1 MYSDVSP
8 TTSSSR
14 LASSGRSILSR
25 LTSPLRSR
33 TRNATDFHIRAS
45 EPHRQYSPGDIVKGI
60 VVLTVVKP
68 IRITHLTVALHG
80 FVRVLKKPAAAG
92 EVITSDH
99 VVEVASNKRSQYT
112 GNGHVSL
119 FHDEITLC
127 GEGRL
132 EPGIYEFEFNLQFP
146 TQGLPS
152 SIDFER
158 GTISYMIRSTLTRPT
173 SIAATSTCERKISL
187 VETVDIGPLSVPKPR
202 TISLEPIAKNSRK
215 HIRSAVR
222 ADQAATESG
231 NSAAQPKPTDSA
243 AAEESA
249 SQRPSTSNPP
259 SSPTS
264 PLQSD
269 LQSEISEG
277 SVVSSSSTGY
287 VIGHS
292 TQSKPVSST
301 PDAAG
306 NKPAPNKTITAKIEL
321 LKAGCL
327 PGDSI
332 PITISIQHT
341 KRIKSLHGI
350 IITLYRQ
357 GRIDSAPPLSLF
369 TDIKGKDLERLKH
382 EEYYPKSKTGLGGL
396 SLTSAGSSSVFRKDL
411 SQTLAPIMI
420 DPATL
425 STVVTASLRVPEDV
439 FPTITGVPG
448 EMISFRYY
456 VEVVV
461 DLGGKLAGQDRHLPR
476 LGMVSL
482 PSMTN
487 PNDPVLGT
495 DSSTAPTLAAWGGN
509 IVNTD
514 RIRREKSVV
523 ACLFEIILGTTDSAR
538 MRGRGNTTKNQGPAE
553 NIQTSLPTSVP
564 PLDSE
569 GQQNGHVATAPG
581 EAEYQYDEYGQQWSQ
596 WPQGPRDQ
604 TYTYN
609 GEQHTAEDENQ
620 VPEYTQS
627 TVPPPQ
633 VLASEELTEKDRVR
647 LAEQTLL
654 PSQPLQDLEGA
665 GPSAPP
671 QPTPTAPPDPDDD
684 LYNDDYRPVAQQRL
698 PATVVNGIAHSSDT
712 ITPASPQTEEPQA
725 QATAPSVDDKRELE
739 RRRLQAEASSPSD
752 FPAELD
758 DTAGEGPS
766 GSAPQ
771 PSAPFLDEEDE
782 FAGQFT
788 SRHDGLPRYE
798 R

>member
-1 MYSDVSP
+1 
-8 TTSSSR
+8 
-14 LASSGRSILSR
+14 
-25 LTSPLRSR
+25 
-33 TRNATDFHIRAS
+33 
-45 EPHRQYSPGDIVKGI
+45 
-60 VVLTVVKP
+60 
-68 IRITHLTVALHG
+68 
-80 FVRVLKKPAAAG
+80 
-92 EVITSDH
+92 
-99 VVEVASNKRSQYT
+99 
-112 GNGHVSL
+112 
-119 FHDEITLC
+119 
-127 GEGRL
+127 
-132 EPGIYEFEFNLQFP
+132 
-146 TQGLPS
+146 
-152 SIDFER
+152 
-158 GTISYMIRSTLTRPT
+158 
-173 SIAATSTCERKISL
+173 
-187 VETVDIGPLSVPKPR
+187 
-202 TISLEPIAKNSRK
+202 
-215 HIRSAVR
+215 
-222 ADQAATESG
+222 
-231 NSAAQPKPTDSA
+231 
-243 AAEESA
+243 
-249 SQRPSTSNPP
+249 
-259 SSPTS
+259 
-264 PLQSD
+264 
-269 LQSEISEG
+269 
-277 SVVSSSSTGY
+277 
-287 VIGHS
+287 
-292 TQSKPVSST
+292 
-301 PDAAG
+301 
-306 NKPAPNKTITAKIEL
+306 
-321 LKAGCL
+321 
-327 PGDSI
+327 
-332 PITISIQHT
+332 
-341 KRIKSLHGI
+341 
-350 IITLYRQ
+350 
-357 GRIDSAPPLSLF
+357 
-369 TDIKGKDLERLKH
+369 
-382 EEYYPKSKTGLGGL
+382 
-396 SLTSAGSSSVFRKDL
+396 
-411 SQTLAPIMI
+411 MI

-553 NIQTSLPTSVP
+553 NIQTSLPTPVP
-564 PLDSE
+564 SLDSE

-581 EAEYQYDEYGQQWSQ
+581 EAEYQYDGYGQQWSQ

-620 VPEYTQS
+620 VPEYTHS

-654 PSQPLQDLEGA
+654 PSQPLQDLEEA

-684 LYNDDYRPVAQQRL
+684 LYNDNYRPVAQQRP

-712 ITPASPQTEEPQA
+712 ITPASPQTEDPQA

-788 SRHDGLPRYE
+788 SRHEGLPRYE

>member
-33 TRNATDFHIRAS
+33 TRNATDFHIRPS

-146 TQGLPS
+146 SQGLPS

-187 VETVDIGPLSVPKPR
+187 VETVDIGPMSIPKPR
-202 TISLEPIAKNSRK
+202 TISLEPIAKNSRR
-215 HIRSAVR
+215 HNRSAAK
-222 ADQAATESG
+222 ADQAATEAG
-231 NSAAQPKPTDSA
+231 RTPAQPKPTEST

-249 SQRPSTSNPP
+249 TQRPSTSNPP
-259 SSPTS
+259 SSPRS
-264 PLQSD
+264 PPHSD

-301 PDAAG
+301 PDTAT
-306 NKPAPNKTITAKIEL
+306 NNPAPSKTITAKIEL

-369 TDIKGKDLERLKH
+369 SDIKGKDLERLKH

-420 DPATL
+420 DPVTL

-495 DSSTAPTLAAWGGN
+495 ESSTAPTLAAWGGN

-514 RIRREKSVV
+514 RVRREKSVV

-538 MRGRGNTTKNQGPAE
+538 MRGRGNVANKGPADD
-553 NIQTSLPTSVP
+553 IQTALTTPVP

-569 GQQNGHVATAPG
+569 VQQNGHATATPG
-581 EAEYQYDEYGQQWSQ
+581 EAEYHYDEYNQQWSQ
-596 WPQGPRDQ
+596 WPQGSHDQ

-609 GEQHTAEDENQ
+609 DEQHTTPDQSQA
-620 VPEYTQS
+620 PEYSQS

-633 VLASEELTEKDRVR
+633 VLASENLTDKDRVR

-654 PSQPLQDLEGA
+654 PSQPLEEA
-665 GPSAPP
+665 GPSAPS
-671 QPTPTAPPDPDDD
+671 QPIPTAPPDPDDD
-684 LYNDDYRPVAQQRL
+684 LYNDDYQPVAHSSQQRP
-698 PATVVNGIAHSSDT
+698 PATAVNGIARSSDT
-712 ITPASPQTEEPQA
+712 ITPTSLHTEDQQPQTT
-725 QATAPSVDDKRELE
+725 ATSVDDKRELE

-752 FPAELD
+752 FPDLD
-758 DTAGEGPS
+758 DTAGEGAS

-771 PSAPFLDEEDE
+771 PTAPFLDEEDE
-782 FAGQFT
+782 YAGH
-788 SRHDGLPRYE
+788 HDGLPRYE

>member
-14 LASSGRSILSR
+14 LALSGRSILSR

-33 TRNATDFHIRAS
+33 TRNATDFHIRAN

-92 EVITSDH
+92 EVITSEH
-99 VVEVASNKRSQYT
+99 VVEITSNKRSQYT

-119 FHDEITLC
+119 FNDEITLC

-146 TQGLPS
+146 SQGMPS

-187 VETVDIGPLSVPKPR
+187 VETVDIGPMSIPKPR
-202 TISLEPIAKNSRK
+202 IISLEPIAKNSRR
-215 HIRSAVR
+215 HIRSA
-222 ADQAATESG
+222 AKAEQAAAESG
-231 NSAAQPKPTDSA
+231 KRSVQPRSTESA

-264 PLQSD
+264 PLHSD

-292 TQSKPVSST
+292 IPSKPVSNGADTAS
-301 PDAAG
+301 

-420 DPATL
+420 DPVTL
-425 STVVTASLRVPEDV
+425 STVITTSLRVPEDV

-509 IVNTD
+509 IVDTD

-538 MRGRGNTTKNQGPAE
+538 MRGRGNITKKGPADE
-553 NIQTSLPTSVP
+553 IQTALPTPVP
-564 PLDSE
+564 PMDSE
-569 GQQNGHVATAPG
+569 GQQNGHAEAIPN
-581 EAEYQYDEYGQQWSQ
+581 EAEYHYDEYGQQWSQ
-596 WPQGPRDQ
+596 WPQGAHDQ

-609 GEQHTAEDENQ
+609 DEQHAIPDQNQ
-620 VPEYTQS
+620 VPEYSQS

-633 VLASEELTEKDRVR
+633 VLASENLNEKDRVR

-654 PSQPLQDLEGA
+654 PSQPLEEEA
-665 GPSAPP
+665 GPSAPS

-684 LYNDDYRPVAQQRL
+684 LYNDDYRPAAHSAHQRP
-698 PATVVNGIAHSSDT
+698 PATALNGIAHSSDT
-712 ITPASPQTEEPQA
+712 ITPVSPQTEAPQA
-725 QATAPSVDDKRELE
+725 RAPTVDDKRELE

-752 FPAELD
+752 FPDLD
-758 DTAGEGPS
+758 DTAGEGS
-766 GSAPQ
+766 SNSAPQ

-782 FAGQFT
+782 YAGQYT

>member
-14 LASSGRSILSR
+14 LAASGKSILSR

-99 VVEVASNKRSQYT
+99 AVDITSNKRSQYT

-146 TQGLPS
+146 SKGLPS

-187 VETVDIGPLSVPKPR
+187 VETVDIGPMSIPKPR
-202 TISLEPIAKNSRK
+202 TISLEPIAKSSRK
-215 HIRSAVR
+215 HIRSAAR
-222 ADQAATESG
+222 AEQ
-231 NSAAQPKPTDSA
+231 A
-243 AAEESA
+243 AAEASRSSGQPNPTESTTAEETA

-264 PLQSD
+264 PLHSD

-292 TQSKPVSST
+292 TQSKPASGS
-301 PDAAG
+301 PDTAT
-306 NKPAPNKTITAKIEL
+306 NKPVPNKTITAKIEL

-425 STVVTASLRVPEDV
+425 STVITTSLRVPEDV

-538 MRGRGNTTKNQGPAE
+538 MRGRGNITNKGPADVV
-553 NIQTSLPTSVP
+553 QTVLPTPVG
-564 PLDSE
+564 PLGTE
-569 GQQNGHVATAPG
+569 VQQNGHAATTPG
-581 EAEYQYDEYGQQWSQ
+581 EAEYHYEEYGQEWSQ
-596 WPQGPRDQ
+596 WPQGAHDQ

-609 GEQHTAEDENQ
+609 DEQHTIPEQSQ
-620 VPEYTQS
+620 VPEYSQS

-633 VLASEELTEKDRVR
+633 VPASENLNEKDRVR

-654 PSQPLQDLEGA
+654 PSRPLEDA
-665 GPSAPP
+665 GPSAPS
-671 QPTPTAPPDPDDD
+671 QPVPTAPPDPDDD
-684 LYNDDYRPVAQQRL
+684 LYNDDYHAVAQSAQQRP
-698 PATVVNGIAHSSDT
+698 PAIPVAGIANSSDT
-712 ITPASPQTEEPQA
+712 ITPAPPQA
-725 QATAPSVDDKRELE
+725 EDAQPQATATTIDDKRELE

-752 FPAELD
+752 FPDLD

-766 GSAPQ
+766 STAPQ
-771 PSAPFLDEEDE
+771 ATAPFLNEDDEY
-782 FAGQFT
+782 AGQYT
-788 SRHDGLPRYE
+788 NGNDGLPRYE

>member
-33 TRNATDFHIRAS
+33 TRNATDFHIRAN

-80 FVRVLKKPAAAG
+80 FVRVLKKPTAAG

-99 VVEVASNKRSQYT
+99 VVEVTSNKRSQYT

-119 FHDEITLC
+119 FNDEITLC

-146 TQGLPS
+146 SQGLPS

-187 VETVDIGPLSVPKPR
+187 VETVDIGPMSIPKPR
-202 TISLEPIAKNSRK
+202 IISLEPIAKNSRR
-215 HIRSAVR
+215 HNRSAAK
-222 ADQAATESG
+222 ADQAATESAK
-231 NSAAQPKPTDSA
+231 SAVQPKLTDSM

-249 SQRPSTSNPP
+249 TQRPSTSNPP

-264 PLQSD
+264 PLHSD

-292 TQSKPVSST
+292 TQSKPASNT

-306 NKPAPNKTITAKIEL
+306 NKPAPSKTITAKIEL

-369 TDIKGKDLERLKH
+369 TDIRGKDLERMKH

-420 DPATL
+420 DPTTL
-425 STVVTASLRVPEDV
+425 STVITTSLRVPEDV

-482 PSMTN
+482 PSITN

-538 MRGRGNTTKNQGPAE
+538 MRGRGNITKNKGPAE
-553 NIQTSLPTSVP
+553 DIQTALPTPVP

-569 GQQNGHVATAPG
+569 GQQNGHVTPG
-581 EAEYQYDEYGQQWSQ
+581 EAECHYDEYGQQWSQ
-596 WPQGPRDQ
+596 WPQGSHDQ

-609 GEQHTAEDENQ
+609 DEQHTAEDQNQ
-620 VPEYTQS
+620 VPEYSQS

-633 VLASEELTEKDRVR
+633 VLASENLTDKDRVR

-654 PSQPLQDLEGA
+654 PSRPLEDVEEA

-671 QPTPTAPPDPDDD
+671 QTTPTAPPDPDDD
-684 LYNDDYRPVAQQRL
+684 LYNDDYRPVAHSAQQRP
-698 PATVVNGIAHSSDT
+698 PATAINGIAHSSDT
-712 ITPASPQTEEPQA
+712 ITPATPQTEDPQA
-725 QATAPSVDDKRELE
+725 QATATSVDDKRELE

-752 FPAELD
+752 FPELD

-766 GSAPQ
+766 GGAPQ
-771 PSAPFLDEEDE
+771 PSAPFLDEDE
-782 FAGQFT
+782 LSGQYT

>member
-1 MYSDVSP
+1 
-8 TTSSSR
+8 
-14 LASSGRSILSR
+14 
-25 LTSPLRSR
+25 
-33 TRNATDFHIRAS
+33 
-45 EPHRQYSPGDIVKGI
+45 
-60 VVLTVVKP
+60 
-68 IRITHLTVALHG
+68 
-80 FVRVLKKPAAAG
+80 
-92 EVITSDH
+92 
-99 VVEVASNKRSQYT
+99 
-112 GNGHVSL
+112 
-119 FHDEITLC
+119 
-127 GEGRL
+127 
-132 EPGIYEFEFNLQFP
+132 
-146 TQGLPS
+146 
-152 SIDFER
+152 
-158 GTISYMIRSTLTRPT
+158 MIRSTLTRPT

-187 VETVDIGPLSVPKPR
+187 VETVDIGPMSIPKPR
-202 TISLEPIAKNSRK
+202 TISLEPIAKHSRK
-215 HIRSAVR
+215 HIRSA
-222 ADQAATESG
+222 AKAEQAATESG
-231 NSAAQPKPTDSA
+231 KSSVQPKPTDST

-264 PLQSD
+264 PLHSPLHSD

-301 PDAAG
+301 PDTAT

-420 DPATL
+420 DPTTL

-456 VEVVV
+456 VEVVI

-514 RIRREKSVV
+514 RIRREKSIV

-538 MRGRGNTTKNQGPAE
+538 MRGRGNITNKGPADD
-553 NIQTSLPTSVP
+553 IQTALPTPVP

-569 GQQNGHVATAPG
+569 GQQNGHAATTPG
-581 EAEYQYDEYGQQWSQ
+581 EAEYQYDEYGQQRPQ
-596 WPQGPRDQ
+596 WPQGSHDQ

-609 GEQHTAEDENQ
+609 DEQHTTEDQNQ
-620 VPEYTQS
+620 VPEYSQS

-633 VLASEELTEKDRVR
+633 VLASENLNEKDRVR

-654 PSQPLQDLEGA
+654 PSQPLEEA

-671 QPTPTAPPDPDDD
+671 QLTPTAPPDPDDD
-684 LYNDDYRPVAQQRL
+684 LYNDDYRPVAHSAQQRP
-698 PATVVNGIAHSSDT
+698 PATAVNGIAHSSDT
-712 ITPASPQTEEPQA
+712 ITQVSPQTEDPQP
-725 QATAPSVDDKRELE
+725 QATAISVDDKRELE

-752 FPAELD
+752 FPELD

-771 PSAPFLDEEDE
+771 PTAPFLDEEDE
-782 FAGQFT
+782 YAGQFT
-788 SRHDGLPRYE
+788 NRHDGLPRYE

>member
-1 MYSDVSP
+1 M
-8 TTSSSR
+8 
-14 LASSGRSILSR
+14 LIAS
-25 LTSPLRSR
+25 
-33 TRNATDFHIRAS
+33 
-45 EPHRQYSPGDIVKGI
+45 Q
-60 VVLTVVKP
+60 
-68 IRITHLTVALHG
+68 
-80 FVRVLKKPAAAG
+80 
-92 EVITSDH
+92 
-99 VVEVASNKRSQYT
+99 
-112 GNGHVSL
+112 
-119 FHDEITLC
+119 
-127 GEGRL
+127 
-132 EPGIYEFEFNLQFP
+132 
-146 TQGLPS
+146 
-152 SIDFER
+152 FER

-187 VETVDIGPLSVPKPR
+187 VETVDIGPMSVPKPR
-202 TISLEPIAKNSRK
+202 IISLEPIAKNSRK
-215 HIRSAVR
+215 HRSA
-222 ADQAATESG
+222 AKAEQAAAESLK
-231 NSAAQPKPTDSA
+231 SSAQPKTAESA
-243 AAEESA
+243 AAEDSA
-249 SQRPSTSNPP
+249 SQRPSISNPP

-264 PLQSD
+264 PLHSD

-301 PDAAG
+301 PDTG
-306 NKPAPNKTITAKIEL
+306 SNKPAPNKTITAKIEL

-482 PSMTN
+482 PSITN
-487 PNDPVLGT
+487 PNDPVLGS
-495 DSSTAPTLAAWGGN
+495 DRSTAPTLAAWGGN
-509 IVNTD
+509 IVDTD

-538 MRGRGNTTKNQGPAE
+538 MRGRGNITKKVPADDV
-553 NIQTSLPTSVP
+553 QTVISTPAP
-564 PLDSE
+564 PLESE
-569 GQQNGHVATAPG
+569 VQQNGHAAATPG
-581 EAEYQYDEYGQQWSQ
+581 EAEYYDEYGQSWAQ
-596 WPQGPRDQ
+596 WPEGSHDQ

-609 GEQHTAEDENQ
+609 YEQQTIPDQNQ
-620 VPEYTQS
+620 VPEYSQS
-627 TVPPPQ
+627 TVPAPQ
-633 VLASEELTEKDRVR
+633 ISAPENLNEKDRVR
-647 LAEQTLL
+647 FAEQTLL
-654 PSQPLQDLEGA
+654 PSQPLDDA

-684 LYNDDYRPVAQQRL
+684 LYNDDYRPTAPPVQSVQQR
-698 PATVVNGIAHSSDT
+698 PSAVPIAGIANSSDT
-712 ITPASPQTEEPQA
+712 LRPTSPQNGDTQPQA
-725 QATAPSVDDKRELE
+725 TDTRVDDKRELE

-752 FPAELD
+752 FPDLD
-758 DTAGEGPS
+758 DTAGEGAS
-766 GSAPQ
+766 NSAPQ

-782 FAGQFT
+782 YANG
-788 SRHDGLPRYE
+788 HDGLPRYE

>member
-33 TRNATDFHIRAS
+33 TRNATDFHIRAN

-99 VVEVASNKRSQYT
+99 VVEITSNKRSQYT

-146 TQGLPS
+146 SQGLPS

-187 VETVDIGPLSVPKPR
+187 VETVDIGPMSVPKPR
-202 TISLEPIAKNSRK
+202 IISLEPIAKNSRR
-215 HIRSAVR
+215 HIRSAAK

-231 NSAAQPKPTDSA
+231 KSSVQPKPTESA

-249 SQRPSTSNPP
+249 NQRPSTSNPP

-264 PLQSD
+264 PLHSD

-292 TQSKPVSST
+292 TQSKPVSNGAETSSS
-301 PDAAG
+301 
-306 NKPAPNKTITAKIEL
+306 KPAPNKTITAKIEL

-425 STVVTASLRVPEDV
+425 STVITTSLRVPEDV

-495 DSSTAPTLAAWGGN
+495 DTATAPTLAAWGGN
-509 IVNTD
+509 IVDTD

-538 MRGRGNTTKNQGPAE
+538 MRGRGNITKKGPADE
-553 NIQTSLPTSVP
+553 IQTALPTPVPSV
-564 PLDSE
+564 DSE
-569 GQQNGHVATAPG
+569 GQQNGHAEAIPN
-581 EAEYQYDEYGQQWSQ
+581 EAEYHYDEYGQQWSQ
-596 WPQGPRDQ
+596 WPQGSHDQ

-609 GEQHTAEDENQ
+609 DEQHPIPDQNQ
-620 VPEYTQS
+620 VPEYSQS

-633 VLASEELTEKDRVR
+633 VLPSENLDEKDRVR

-654 PSQPLQDLEGA
+654 PSQPLEEEA
-665 GPSAPP
+665 GPSAAS
-671 QPTPTAPPDPDDD
+671 QPAPTAPPDPDDD
-684 LYNDDYRPVAQQRL
+684 LYNDDYRPVAHAAQQRP
-698 PATVVNGIAHSSDT
+698 PATALNGISHSSDT
-712 ITPASPQTEEPQA
+712 ITPATPLAEGPQP
-725 QATAPSVDDKRELE
+725 QATATTVDDKRELE

-752 FPAELD
+752 FPDLD
-758 DTAGEGPS
+758 DTAGEGAS

-782 FAGQFT
+782 FAGQYT

>member
-1 MYSDVSP
+1 
-8 TTSSSR
+8 
-14 LASSGRSILSR
+14 
-25 LTSPLRSR
+25 
-33 TRNATDFHIRAS
+33 
-45 EPHRQYSPGDIVKGI
+45 
-60 VVLTVVKP
+60 
-68 IRITHLTVALHG
+68 
-80 FVRVLKKPAAAG
+80 
-92 EVITSDH
+92 
-99 VVEVASNKRSQYT
+99 
-112 GNGHVSL
+112 
-119 FHDEITLC
+119 
-127 GEGRL
+127 
-132 EPGIYEFEFNLQFP
+132 
-146 TQGLPS
+146 
-152 SIDFER
+152 
-158 GTISYMIRSTLTRPT
+158 MIRSTLTRPT

-187 VETVDIGPLSVPKPR
+187 VETVDIGPMSVPKPR
-202 TISLEPIAKNSRK
+202 IISLEPIAKSSRK
-215 HIRSAVR
+215 HIRSAAR
-222 ADQAATESG
+222 ADQAAADSG
-231 NSAAQPKPTDSA
+231 KSVQPKPTESTA
-243 AAEESA
+243 ADESA
-249 SQRPSTSNPP
+249 SQRLSISHPP

-264 PLQSD
+264 PLQGD

-292 TQSKPVSST
+292 TQSKPVSNG
-301 PDAAG
+301 PDMAS
-306 NKPAPNKTITAKIEL
+306 NKPASNKTITAKIEL

-420 DPATL
+420 DPVTL
-425 STVVTASLRVPEDV
+425 STVITTSLRVPEDV

-482 PSMTN
+482 PSITN

-538 MRGRGNTTKNQGPAE
+538 MRGRGNITNKGPADDV
-553 NIQTSLPTSVP
+553 QTALPTPVP
-564 PLDSE
+564 PMESE
-569 GQQNGHVATAPG
+569 EQQNGHATTAPG
-581 EAEYQYDEYGQQWSQ
+581 ETEYHYDEYGPQWSQ
-596 WPQGPRDQ
+596 WPQGSHDQ

-609 GEQHTAEDENQ
+609 DEHHTVPDQNQ
-620 VPEYTQS
+620 VPEYSQS

-633 VLASEELTEKDRVR
+633 VLASENLNEKDRIR

-654 PSQPLQDLEGA
+654 PSQPLGEA

-671 QPTPTAPPDPDDD
+671 QLSPTAPPDPDDD
-684 LYNDDYRPVAQQRL
+684 LYNDDYRPAAQPSQQRP
-698 PATVVNGIAHSSDT
+698 PAILVEGVAHSSNT
-712 ITPASPQTEEPQA
+712 ITPTAHQTEAPQP
-725 QATAPSVDDKRELE
+725 QFTETNVDDKRELE

-752 FPAELD
+752 FPDLD

-766 GSAPQ
+766 SSAPQ
-771 PSAPFLDEEDE
+771 PTAPILDEDDE
-782 FAGQFT
+782 FTGQYT
-788 SRHDGLPRYE
+788 SGNDGLPRYE

>member
-14 LASSGRSILSR
+14 LALSGRSILSR

-33 TRNATDFHIRAS
+33 NRNATDFHIRAS

-80 FVRVLKKPAAAG
+80 FVRVLKKPAPAG

-99 VVEVASNKRSQYT
+99 VVDITSNKRSQYT

-146 TQGLPS
+146 SQGLPS

-187 VETVDIGPLSVPKPR
+187 VETVDIGPMSVPKPR
-202 TISLEPIAKNSRK
+202 IISLEPIAKNSRK
-215 HIRSAVR
+215 HRSA
-222 ADQAATESG
+222 AKAEQAAAAESLK
-231 NSAAQPKPTDSA
+231 SSAQPKTAESA
-243 AAEESA
+243 AAEDSA
-249 SQRPSTSNPP
+249 SQRPSISNPP

-264 PLQSD
+264 PLHSD

-301 PDAAG
+301 PDTG
-306 NKPAPNKTITAKIEL
+306 SNKPAPNKTITAKIEL

-482 PSMTN
+482 PSITN

-495 DSSTAPTLAAWGGN
+495 DRSTAPTLAAWGGN
-509 IVNTD
+509 IVDTD

-538 MRGRGNTTKNQGPAE
+538 MRGRGNITKKVPADDV
-553 NIQTSLPTSVP
+553 QTVIPTPAP
-564 PLDSE
+564 PLESE
-569 GQQNGHVATAPG
+569 VQQNGHAAATPG
-581 EAEYQYDEYGQQWSQ
+581 EAEYYDEYGQSWTQ
-596 WPQGPRDQ
+596 WPEGSHDQ

-609 GEQHTAEDENQ
+609 DEQQTIPDQNQ
-620 VPEYTQS
+620 VPEYSQS
-627 TVPPPQ
+627 TVPAPQ
-633 VLASEELTEKDRVR
+633 ISAPENLNEKDRVR
-647 LAEQTLL
+647 FAEQTLL
-654 PSQPLQDLEGA
+654 PSQPLDDA

-684 LYNDDYRPVAQQRL
+684 LYNDDYRPTAPPAQLVQQR
-698 PATVVNGIAHSSDT
+698 PSAVPIAGVANSSDT
-712 ITPASPQTEEPQA
+712 LRPASPQNGDTQPQA
-725 QATAPSVDDKRELE
+725 TESRVDDKRELE

-752 FPAELD
+752 FPDLD
-758 DTAGEGPS
+758 DTAGEGAS

-782 FAGQFT
+782 YANG
-788 SRHDGLPRYE
+788 HDGLPRYE

>member
-33 TRNATDFHIRAS
+33 ARNATDFHIRAN

-99 VVEVASNKRSQYT
+99 VVDITSNKRSQYT

-132 EPGIYEFEFNLQFP
+132 EPGIYEFEFNLQFQS
-146 TQGLPS
+146 QGLPS

-187 VETVDIGPLSVPKPR
+187 VETVDIGLMSIPKPR
-202 TISLEPIAKNSRK
+202 TISLEPIAKSSRR
-215 HIRSAVR
+215 HIRSA
-222 ADQAATESG
+222 AKAEQAAAESG
-231 NSAAQPKPTDSA
+231 KSSVQPKPT
-243 AAEESA
+243 ESA
-249 SQRPSTSNPP
+249 SQRASTSNPP

-264 PLQSD
+264 PLHSD
-269 LQSEISEG
+269 LQSEVSEG

-292 TQSKPVSST
+292 IPSKPVSNGADTAS
-301 PDAAG
+301 

-420 DPATL
+420 DPVTL
-425 STVVTASLRVPEDV
+425 STVITTSLRVPEDV

-495 DSSTAPTLAAWGGN
+495 DTATAPTLAAWGGN
-509 IVNTD
+509 IVDTD

-538 MRGRGNTTKNQGPAE
+538 MRGRGNITKKGPADE
-553 NIQTSLPTSVP
+553 IQRALPTPLSPVDSV
-564 PLDSE
+564 
-569 GQQNGHVATAPG
+569 GQQNGHAVPN
-581 EAEYQYDEYGQQWSQ
+581 EAEYHCDEYGQQWSQ
-596 WPQGPRDQ
+596 WPQGSHDQ

-609 GEQHTAEDENQ
+609 DEQHPIPDQNQ
-620 VPEYTQS
+620 VPEYSQG

-633 VLASEELTEKDRVR
+633 VLPSENLNEKDRVR

-654 PSQPLQDLEGA
+654 PSQPLEEA

-684 LYNDDYRPVAQQRL
+684 LYNDDYRPVAHSVQQRS
-698 PATVVNGIAHSSDT
+698 PATALNGIAHLSDT
-712 ITPASPQTEEPQA
+712 ITPATPQVEGPQPQA
-725 QATAPSVDDKRELE
+725 PATTVDDKRELE

-752 FPAELD
+752 FPDLD
-758 DTAGEGPS
+758 DTAGEGAS
-766 GSAPQ
+766 SSAPQ

-782 FAGQFT
+782 YAGQYT
-788 SRHDGLPRYE
+788 SHHDGLPRYE

>member
-1 MYSDVSP
+1 MP
-8 TTSSSR
+8 KGNI
-14 LASSGRSILSR
+14 LIAS
-25 LTSPLRSR
+25 
-33 TRNATDFHIRAS
+33 
-45 EPHRQYSPGDIVKGI
+45 Q
-60 VVLTVVKP
+60 
-68 IRITHLTVALHG
+68 
-80 FVRVLKKPAAAG
+80 
-92 EVITSDH
+92 
-99 VVEVASNKRSQYT
+99 
-112 GNGHVSL
+112 
-119 FHDEITLC
+119 
-127 GEGRL
+127 
-132 EPGIYEFEFNLQFP
+132 
-146 TQGLPS
+146 
-152 SIDFER
+152 FER

-187 VETVDIGPLSVPKPR
+187 VETVDIGPMSIPKPR
-202 TISLEPIAKNSRK
+202 TISLEPIAKTSRR
-215 HIRSAVR
+215 HIRSA
-222 ADQAATESG
+222 AKAEQAAAESG
-231 NSAAQPKPTDSA
+231 KSSVQPKPTEST

-249 SQRPSTSNPP
+249 SNPP

-264 PLQSD
+264 PLHSD

-292 TQSKPVSST
+292 THSKPITST
-301 PDAAG
+301 PDTSS

-420 DPATL
+420 DPVTL

-456 VEVVV
+456 VEVVI

-509 IVNTD
+509 IVDTD

-538 MRGRGNTTKNQGPAE
+538 MRGRGNITKKRPADDV
-553 NIQTSLPTSVP
+553 QTALPTPVP

-569 GQQNGHVATAPG
+569 GQQNGHAATTPG
-581 EAEYQYDEYGQQWSQ
+581 EAEYHYDEYGQQWSQ
-596 WPQGPRDQ
+596 WPQGSHDQ

-609 GEQHTAEDENQ
+609 DEQHTGEDQNQ
-620 VPEYTQS
+620 VPEYSQS

-633 VLASEELTEKDRVR
+633 VLASENLNEKDRVR
-647 LAEQTLL
+647 HAEQTLL
-654 PSQPLQDLEGA
+654 PSQPLEEA
-665 GPSAPP
+665 GPSAP
-671 QPTPTAPPDPDDD
+671 TELAPTAPPDPDDD
-684 LYNDDYRPVAQQRL
+684 LYNDDYRPAAHSAQQRP
-698 PATVVNGIAHSSDT
+698 PAIPVVGVANSSDT
-712 ITPASPQTEEPQA
+712 ITPASPQTEGPQS
-725 QATAPSVDDKRELE
+725 QATATRVDDKHELE

-752 FPAELD
+752 FPDLE

-771 PSAPFLDEEDE
+771 PTAPFFDEEDE
-782 FAGQFT
+782 YAA